1 MTYKIDGERP
11 KWGTHPIRCGKPR
24 CTWRGHE
31 TDLLLVADDEIGGEV
46 YTCPT
51 CGNDDY
57 MFMTEREIA
66 AWNRKRGTV

>member
-1 MTYKIDGERP
+1 
-11 KWGTHPIRCGKPR
+11 
-24 CTWRGHE
+24 
-31 TDLLLVADDEIGGEV
+31 LVADDEIGGEV

-66 AWNRKRGTV
+66 AWNRKRGTVLVDIFLKFRHVVY